1 MYRSMKLE
9 GRATEA
15 SYDRLINYSGHSA
28 LQVAGE
34 IDGDPGILG
43 SELVQKVQQ
52 AMTVM
57 RQVKECTRKKG
68 GI

>member
-28 LQVAGE
+28 LQVA
-34 IDGDPGILG
+34 GDPGILG